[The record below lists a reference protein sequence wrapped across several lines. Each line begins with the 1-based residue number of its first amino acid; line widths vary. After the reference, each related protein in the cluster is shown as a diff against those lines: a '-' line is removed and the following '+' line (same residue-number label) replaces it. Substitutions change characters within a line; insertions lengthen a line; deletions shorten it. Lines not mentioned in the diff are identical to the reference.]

1 MLARTAYC
9 RYFFTFVRTANKT
22 MKNRKQIILLIL
34 ILFSL
39 PVFAQEVE
47 DIDPMPIKLKGQ
59 ILNLEDE
66 TPVPSATVLNYRTH
80 SSVVTD
86 ELGRFTMEMLNID
99 SLAIS
104 SLGYSKTTAHIP
116 ASYNEMNVL
125 ILYAKPIRYA
135 ISEVNVSGQK
145 LKIEGLP
152 TGKKVNIDPQLRG
165 DAYNKKPP
173 VIAALVNPASYLQ
186 YYLSKSEREK
196 RDTRKAIISEKQW
209 AIISEYYNKKLVMEL
224 TGINDV
230 QADLLMLYI
239 NSKDL
244 FGQMTS
250 DYAVR
255 NIIKEQYENYK
266 NEAIKL
272 QEEKVKEK
280 AK

>member
-1 MLARTAYC
+1 
-9 RYFFTFVRTANKT
+9 
-22 MKNRKQIILLIL
+22 MKNIKRIFFLIL
-34 ILFSL
+34 TFLTLHVYS
-39 PVFAQEVE
+39 QEVE
-47 DIDPMPIKLKGQ
+47 DVDPIPIKLKGQ

-116 ASYNEMNVL
+116 VNYNEFNVL
-125 ILYAKPIRYA
+125 ILYSKPIRYA
-135 ISEVNVSGQK
+135 IPEVNVSGQK
-145 LKIEGLP
+145 LKVEGLP
-152 TGKKVNIDPQLRG
+152 TGKKSNIDPQLRG

-196 RDTRKAIISEKQW
+196 RETRKAIISEKQW
-209 AIISEYYNKKLVMEL
+209 AFLSTYYNKKLVMEV
-224 TGINDV
+224 TGVNET

-239 NSKDL
+239 NSKDR
-244 FGQMTS
+244 FSEMKG
-250 DYAVR
+250 DYEVR
-255 NIIKEQYENYK
+255 NIIKVEYENYK
-266 NEAIKL
+266 KEATEHQNENQKK
-272 QEEKVKEK
+272 Q
-280 AK
+280 

>member
-9 RYFFTFVRTANKT
+9 RYFFTFVRMANKT
-22 MKNRKQIILLIL
+22 MKTRKQIILLIL

-145 LKIEGLP
+145 LKVEGMP

-209 AIISEYYNKKLVMEL
+209 AIISEHYNKKLVMEL
-224 TGINDV
+224 TGINEV

-244 FGQMTS
+244 FSQMTS

-266 NEAIKL
+266 NDAIKL
-272 QEEKVKEK
+272 QEEKGN